1 MKQKILISLAILLFC
16 GIYSFS
22 QTNNGNE
29 PVQIVQDVHLYEYI
43 PFGANSKLASLNGNS
58 SLKLNENLPRLDG
71 ATALYPV
78 YASFV
83 QAVYY
88 NYYPS
93 NYSSLS
99 QGIVMCTQT
108 NRAYENLINGNVDI
122 IFCAEPSR
130 DQIAQ
135 AAERG
140 LEFILTPIGIDA
152 FVFFVNRMNPID
164 NISSEQIRG
173 IYSGEIT
180 NWQAVGGENA
190 VIIPY
195 QRPKDSGS
203 QTILENIIMRDTPI
217 MEPLKENVVVGMGG
231 IVERVSDYR
240 NYINA
245 IGYSFLFFTTEM
257 VRNDEIKLLSIDGIM
272 PSRETIQSNE
282 YPFSG
287 TFYAITTGNE
297 TENTRRFIE
306 WILSEE
312 GQYLVERTG
321 YIPIR

>member
-1 MKQKILISLAILLFC
+1 MKQKILISLAMLLFC

-22 QTNNGNE
+22 QTNNEGD
-29 PVQIVQDVHLYEYI
+29 PVQIVQDVNLNEYI
-43 PFGANSKLASLNGNS
+43 PFRANSKVASFNGNS
-58 SLKLNENLPRLDG
+58 SLRLYENLPRLDG

-83 QAVYY
+83 QAVY
-88 NYYPS
+88 PQAD
-93 NYSSLS
+93 YSSFYR
-99 QGIVMCTQT
+99 GIVMCTQT
-108 NRAYENLINGNVDI
+108 NLAYENLINGNVDI

-130 DQIAQ
+130 NQIAQ

-152 FVFFVNRMNPID
+152 FVFFVNRMNPIN
-164 NISSEQIRG
+164 NISSRQIQG

-203 QTILENIIMRDTPI
+203 QTILENIIMADTPI
-217 MEPLKENVVVGMGG
+217 MEPLKENVVGGMGG
-231 IVERVSDYR
+231 IVEQVSDYR

-245 IGYSFLFFTTEM
+245 IGYSFLFFTSEM
-257 VRNDEIKLLSIDGIM
+257 VRNDEIKLLSIDGVL
-272 PSRETIQSNE
+272 PTRETIQSNK

-297 TENTRRFIE
+297 TENTKRFIE